1 MAALV
6 SSEGRLR
13 VANQAFLLR
22 ALGEGD
28 AVHYAGRDVAPM
40 IRLDDAGALYFARE
54 GDRATPVR
62 LIQIPLAPADRN
74 TPMLLALID
83 EEMGPHDRGTARS
96 EENKSEPTSLMR
108 NSIDRLCL
116 QNTTTTHH
124 GQDNT

>member
-54 GDRATPVR
+54 GDRAT
-62 LIQIPLAPADRN
+62 
-74 TPMLLALID
+74 
-83 EEMGPHDRGTARS
+83 RS
-96 EENKSEPTSLMR
+96 EEHTSELQSLMR
-108 NSIDRLCL
+108 NSYAVFFLKRQKHDKIQL
-116 QNTTTTHH
+116 HH
-124 GQDNT
+124 SMHHSPNYDYT

>member
-62 LIQIPLAPADRN
+62 LIQIPLAPPDRN
-74 TPMLLALID
+74 TPMLLALPE
-83 EEMGPHDRGTARS
+83 EEMGDR
-96 EENKSEPTSLMR
+96 KSVVEGKGVCVR
-108 NSIDRLCL
+108 DDD
-116 QNTTTTHH
+116 
-124 GQDNT
+124 G

>member
-1 MAALV
+1 MIRRPPRSTRTDTLFPYTTLVRSLDLVAEIVRHLDGPAGRTLGHAGVMAALV

-54 GDRATPVR
+54 GDRAPPVR
-62 LIQIPLAPADRN
+62 LIPIPLAPAEIGR
-74 TPMLLALID
+74 A
-83 EEMGPHDRGTARS
+83 HV
-96 EENKSEPTSLMR
+96 
-108 NSIDRLCL
+108 
-116 QNTTTTHH
+116 
-124 GQDNT
+124 